1 MGKVP
6 FFQKFD
12 ATPIIS
18 KNLQSAYKG
27 ITKGFQ
33 SILPQSDYKVFRNSF
48 LSINLQSTL
57 KALGGFCGVQ
67 GGRIR
72 LHLPIGICC
81 DFISI

>member
-33 SILPQSDYKVFRNSF
+33 SISPQSDYKVVRNSF

-57 KALGGFCGVQ
+57 KALGGFCGVENF
-67 GGRIR
+67 
-72 LHLPIGICC
+72 HPILTP
-81 DFISI
+81 SLRKQLL